1 MFIEKL
7 KQFNL
12 VNPAWIQQDGVEN
25 VNRFQYRLTYGQWPP
40 EPRWL
45 SQKIPAKLDV
55 NGTMKVFELTP
66 DIINDYVGRKAP
78 KSVMEYKIMKAD
90 EQVPNLEKLNS
101 KMTVDEVEN
110 MQKTQANMYK
120 QQQVALMQQMQYM
133 QKLQQM
139 KQQQVVGQG
148 QVLQNQGQPYN
159 QGGQQR
165 PFGVQGVG
173 QAGPTAPRHEF

>member
-1 MFIEKL
+1 
-7 KQFNL
+7 
-12 VNPAWIQQDGVEN
+12 
-25 VNRFQYRLTYGQWPP
+25 
-40 EPRWL
+40 
-45 SQKIPAKLDV
+45 
-55 NGTMKVFELTP
+55 MKVFELTP

-90 EQVPNLEKLNS
+90 EQVPNVEKLNS

-110 MQKTQANMYK
+110 MQKTQASMYK

-139 KQQQVVGQG
+139 KQQQGVGQG
-148 QVLQNQGQPYN
+148 QVLQNQGGQ
-159 QGGQQR
+159 QQR
-165 PFGVQGVG
+165 PAGVQGVG